1 MMGEY
6 IFRNNSNIGN
16 LEAETDLFLQD
27 CFIETEAYKILSS
40 FGDVN
45 GDNLKRIVVGRTGS
59 GKTALLEYIRAN
71 SVISDQAELA
81 AETTIFDYIKNNK
94 FINNLMQN
102 NVDLKIF
109 FKALWNHVILVKIIS
124 LLKENKDFFAKL
136 RNKYREL
143 EKYIDKYEA
152 VFFTDEALNTI
163 TETFQN
169 DMEEK
174 LNFKVLSVAGGV
186 NAERKIE
193 IQGQTNAYVNQELLS
208 KQRKIIEYLK
218 NDFKWDKQKKIFIS
232 VDDLDKSWITDFK
245 IKYGFINSL
254 MDSIREFLPL
264 QNLKIIISIRT
275 DILEGVYQNNFRQEE
290 KDLSLLLPL
299 EWSKEEIRNL
309 LDKRITHL
317 LKDKYQKLISPKLE
331 DVFNFTISG
340 EKADEFILNRTMLRP
355 RDAIDFINKCFSAAN
370 GKTVIQIHELTT
382 AEEYYFD
389 SRKKALKDEWK
400 AVYPEVDTYVDILL
414 RFVKKQTF
422 NTDVLHKLK
431 NDIKESLIA
440 TNNMDDMIVQ
450 KAVEDK
456 DVIQDLLEIWFKI
469 GVVGIRK
476 DKNIILYSN
485 FSKRHLNVVDY
496 SKDFYI
502 HPLFWR
508 R

>member
-1 MMGEY
+1 
-6 IFRNNSNIGN
+6 
-16 LEAETDLFLQD
+16 
-27 CFIETEAYKILSS
+27 
-40 FGDVN
+40 
-45 GDNLKRIVVGRTGS
+45 
-59 GKTALLEYIRAN
+59 
-71 SVISDQAELA
+71 
-81 AETTIFDYIKNNK
+81 
-94 FINNLMQN
+94 
-102 NVDLKIF
+102 
-109 FKALWNHVILVKIIS
+109 
-124 LLKENKDFFAKL
+124 
-136 RNKYREL
+136 
-143 EKYIDKYEA
+143 
-152 VFFTDEALNTI
+152 
-163 TETFQN
+163 
-169 DMEEK
+169 
-174 LNFKVLSVAGGV
+174 
-186 NAERKIE
+186 
-193 IQGQTNAYVNQELLS
+193 
-208 KQRKIIEYLK
+208 
-218 NDFKWDKQKKIFIS
+218 
-232 VDDLDKSWITDFK
+232 
-245 IKYGFINSL
+245 

-331 DVFNFTISG
+331 DVFNFTING

-400 AVYPEVDTYVDILL
+400 AVYPEVDTYVDIL